1 MFPDKTVTTFKQ
13 QRDEDGQF
21 AGMEDVEIYEHS
33 PELFMEML
41 NEGPCQIMFNRV
53 YSKGI
58 RTMRCIKPEFP
69 GSQNAFSPRFPSL
82 ISVIDLDVGDWKSFY
97 YEQVLSFKRI
107 RKASLNYEQRKVAA
121 VLRGEDWD
129 YMYPGPEGNSLR
141 GEEQYENF
149 GKFREEF
156 ILKPLLKRKSRMSD

>member
-1 MFPDKTVTTFKQ
+1 MFQNKTVTIFQ
-13 QRDEDGQF
+13 QQKDENNRF
-21 AGMEDVEIYEHS
+21 AGVEDVELYEHS
-33 PELFMEML
+33 PELFVELL
-41 NEGPCQIMFNRV
+41 NEGPCQVMFNRV
-53 YSKGI
+53 YSGGI
-58 RTMRCIKPEFP
+58 RTMRCIKPQFP

-82 ISVIDLDVGDWKSFY
+82 ISVIDLDEGDWKSFY
-97 YEQVLSFKRI
+97 YEQVMSLRRI

-149 GKFREEF
+149 SKFREEF
-156 ILKPLLKRKSRMSD
+156 ILKPLLKRKSRMSS